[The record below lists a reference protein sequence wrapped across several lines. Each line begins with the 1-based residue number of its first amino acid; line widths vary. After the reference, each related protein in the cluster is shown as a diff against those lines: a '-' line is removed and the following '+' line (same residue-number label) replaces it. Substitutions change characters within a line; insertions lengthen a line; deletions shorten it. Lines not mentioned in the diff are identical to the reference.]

1 MKKRNKED
9 DQGEKVEKGTPG
21 SKEEGA
27 SKNDGVGR
35 RNKKRKSIE
44 EDMNSDM
51 DVVSKGI
58 DGQSKSSED
67 LNKTESCKGNLKG
80 PAEEVRRL
88 CLEKDDAEYPKG
100 TYAARYGLLF
110 ECPLKNSVSSLMEV
124 GSMILRKQYKNP
136 LNMNRTAWFLGNTLQ
151 QWLLDVG
158 ELARKRF
165 DETFANQVMDKA
177 SVLAS
182 RSAEHDD
189 NSYKEIVE
197 RCKALELTMSSDGQY
212 FGRNRAKEFQATEKG
227 QSSEDEEEEEIAVED
242 QMRTHMKALEQK
254 LAWVKGLTVDKK
266 FQKLQ
271 HKTLQQ
277 DECKESMKFF
287 LHRWTN
293 TTKMRRR
300 LDK

>member
-1 MKKRNKED
+1 
-9 DQGEKVEKGTPG
+9 
-21 SKEEGA
+21 
-27 SKNDGVGR
+27 
-35 RNKKRKSIE
+35 
-44 EDMNSDM
+44 MNNDM

-58 DGQSKSSED
+58 DGQSKSNED

-151 QWLLDVG
+151 QWLVDVG

-189 NSYKEIVE
+189 NSYKE
-197 RCKALELTMSSDGQY
+197 
-212 FGRNRAKEFQATEKG
+212 
-227 QSSEDEEEEEIAVED
+227 
-242 QMRTHMKALEQK
+242 
-254 LAWVKGLTVDKK
+254 
-266 FQKLQ
+266 
-271 HKTLQQ
+271 
-277 DECKESMKFF
+277 
-287 LHRWTN
+287 
-293 TTKMRRR
+293 
-300 LDK
+300 